1 MFEKLNY
8 FKDKDSNNNSYFYT
22 TPPHKEQLKRQ
33 QIFLV
38 LILFIDTYCNARR
51 NHLKF
56 KQLVAILGY
65 LTLLM
70 KRCDMVVFFFKF
82 NLILCSFCDIIL
94 QTCIIYG
101 LFDILI
107 DTKEHQGSI
116 KSKGTERKK
125 KKEKKNRAKRTTKTA
140 RKHYTRRHDTTS
152 FL

>member
-1 MFEKLNY
+1 
-8 FKDKDSNNNSYFYT
+8 
-22 TPPHKEQLKRQ
+22 
-33 QIFLV
+33 
-38 LILFIDTYCNARR
+38 
-51 NHLKF
+51 
-56 KQLVAILGY
+56 
-65 LTLLM
+65 
-70 KRCDMVVFFFKF
+70 MVVFFFKF

-107 DTKEHQGSI
+107 DTKEHLGSI